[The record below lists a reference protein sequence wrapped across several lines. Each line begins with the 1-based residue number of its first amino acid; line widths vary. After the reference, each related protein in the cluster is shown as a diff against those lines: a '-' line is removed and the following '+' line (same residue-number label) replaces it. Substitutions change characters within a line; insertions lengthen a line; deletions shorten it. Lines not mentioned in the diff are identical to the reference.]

1 MITETNFCLRVDVD
15 TFEGLRYGIPKIVK
29 LSRKLNFPVTIYLG
43 LGKYATGRNIFRI
56 IKTRGKVKLNIHGL
70 KRNFV
75 RSYTRGL
82 ILPPKTIGSKEKE
95 LLNSYNS
102 EELIEFHPHGYNH
115 VKWSS
120 SFVNFSFEKT
130 KEWIDAINNEY
141 KLIFNK
147 KPIANAAPNF
157 QTNIHYFKIL
167 KKLGYAFSSDFYKM
181 SPFNLE
187 IEEKGKDSKNNNI
200 IQLPITE
207 PTIEEYLQQEKSLTQ
222 IKNEYKKSFKGH
234 IDQEVNYVC
243 MYIHSVFEPIRL
255 GDMLEEICQ
264 MTYKL
269 DMKPTTHTNFYKK
282 IKELP
287 TINYSELIK

>member
-1 MITETNFCLRVDVD
+1 MTTETNFCLRVDVD
-15 TFEGLRYGIPKIVK
+15 TFEGLRYGIPKIVNLSKK
-29 LSRKLNFPVTIYLG
+29 LDFPVTIYVG

-56 IKTRGKVKLNIHGL
+56 LKTRRKVKLNINGL

-75 RSYTRGL
+75 RSYTRGI

-102 EELIEFHPHGYNH
+102 EELIEFHPHGCNH

-120 SFVNFSFEKT
+120 SFANFSFEKT
-130 KEWIDAINNEY
+130 ENWMDAINNEY

-181 SPFNLE
+181 SPFILE
-187 IEEKGKDSKNNNI
+187 IEEARKDSKNNKI
-200 IQLPITE
+200 VQLTVTE
-207 PTIEEYLQQEKSLTQ
+207 PTIEEYLQQEKTLTQ
-222 IKNEYKKSFKGH
+222 IRNEYEKSFKRY
-234 IDQEVNYVC
+234 IEQEADYVC
-243 MYIHSVFEPIRL
+243 MYIHSAFEPIRL
-255 GDMLEEICQ
+255 GDTLEEICQ
-264 MTYKL
+264 LIYKL

-287 TINYSELIK
+287 TINYSELLK